1 MFNQFPNIPNLNF
14 NFQQQQPRNTITF
27 VRGYEGACNY
37 FIPPNSTV
45 LLMDEAQAQFYI
57 KSIDINGN
65 TSIKIYRFEE
75 VVPKKEEYVSVEE
88 FIKINITPIQLT
100 NFTPPKSTQR
110 RKHYRNFVI
119 SILK

>member
-88 FIKINITPIQLT
+88 FNALKAELEHLRGEKNESIVGEQQLAT
-100 NFTPPKSTQR
+100 D
-110 RKHYRNFVI
+110 
-119 SILK
+119 

>member
-45 LLMDEAQAQFYI
+45 LLMDEMQAQFYI
-57 KSIDINGN
+57 KSIDLNGN
-65 TSIKIYRFEE
+65 TSVKTYRFEE
-75 VVPKKEEYVSVEE
+75 VIPQKTEYVSLEDFNALKAE
-88 FIKINITPIQLT
+88 LEQLRGEKNEPIITEQQKLT
-100 NFTPPKSTQR
+100 TD
-110 RKHYRNFVI
+110 
-119 SILK
+119 